1 MIVSVILLLE
11 IIFRL
16 LPTTSPVDLQ
26 VITEKKNILKF
37 YPNQIGRF
45 SLGANFYKITERKQ
59 IIMAFIQVTI
69 IFQMQNRILLLL
81 VTRLYKLL
89 KLKITDTMGE
99 LIQSERTNLKVYQ
112 FGVSGV
118 SISQYIQMLKYT
130 KKEFSPQHYVLV
142 IVGNDFDESLCKYK
156 IKPGTWCFNDDFD
169 LEFNP
174 FIGFKGFRNFMRKSA
189 TLRYIVFNVG
199 LDWRAMLSMLREDEI
214 FNINKILPKV
224 GNLSNQN
231 NSSDLSIYAGNTER
245 FKSAEVTSNSK
256 AAISVFLQEL
266 SKMDI
271 LDKVTVVIDADRE
284 DIYKD
289 TVTYSYFNEM
299 RKFMIDEMI
308 SYDVNYIDMD
318 LIFRDDYKINKK
330 SFEFL
335 TDEHWNEYTH
345 KMLSQ
350 ILFNEY
356 SILNK

>member
-1 MIVSVILLLE
+1 
-11 IIFRL
+11 
-16 LPTTSPVDLQ
+16 
-26 VITEKKNILKF
+26 
-37 YPNQIGRF
+37 
-45 SLGANFYKITERKQ
+45 
-59 IIMAFIQVTI
+59 
-69 IFQMQNRILLLL
+69 
-81 VTRLYKLL
+81 
-89 KLKITDTMGE
+89 
-99 LIQSERTNLKVYQ
+99 
-112 FGVSGV
+112 
-118 SISQYIQMLKYT
+118 
-130 KKEFSPQHYVLV
+130 
-142 IVGNDFDESLCKYK
+142 
-156 IKPGTWCFNDDFD
+156 
-169 LEFNP
+169 
-174 FIGFKGFRNFMRKSA
+174 
-189 TLRYIVFNVG
+189 
-199 LDWRAMLSMLREDEI
+199 MLSMLREDEI